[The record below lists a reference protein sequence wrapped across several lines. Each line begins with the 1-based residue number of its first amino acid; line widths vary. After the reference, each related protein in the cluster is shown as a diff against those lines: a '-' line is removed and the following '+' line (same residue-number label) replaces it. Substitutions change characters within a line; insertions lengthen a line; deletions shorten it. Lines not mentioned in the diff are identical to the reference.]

1 MQAHAESTIEQIL
14 TSAIQ
19 SELDASALYQKI
31 ARGARDPRVRSRMND
46 LAERGV
52 IHRARLERRYKEI
65 TGKIP
70 PALSPGDSETP
81 AGAASFDITHALK
94 FALEHRREIESDYRF
109 QAERAVNDEIK
120 SVYRELAEE
129 EWKHKREI
137 EAEYQATLSP
147 DQFFL
152 DI

>member
-1 MQAHAESTIEQIL
+1 MQANAESTVEQIL
-14 TSAIQ
+14 TEAIQ
-19 SELDASALYQKI
+19 SELDTRALYQKI
-31 ARGARDPRVRSRMND
+31 ARAARDPRVRSRMND

-52 IHRARLERRYKEI
+52 VHRARLERRFKEI

-70 PALSPGDSETP
+70 PALFPGDPETP
-81 AGAASFDITHALK
+81 AGAASFDITRALK
-94 FALEHRREIESDYRF
+94 FALERKREIESDYRF
-109 QAERAVNDEIK
+109 QAERAVNHELK
-120 SVYRELAEE
+120 SVCMELAEE

>member
-14 TSAIQ
+14 TAAIQ
-19 SELDASALYQKI
+19 SELDTSALYQKI
-31 ARGARDPRVRSRMND
+31 ARAARDPRARGRMND

-52 IHRARLERRYKEI
+52 IHRARLERRFKEI

-70 PALSPGDSETP
+70 PALTPGEPEIPS
-81 AGAASFDITHALK
+81 GAASFDLTHALK
-94 FALEHRREIESDYRF
+94 FALEHKRELESHYRF
-109 QAERAVNDEIK
+109 QAERAENDELEN
-120 SVYRELAEE
+120 VYRELAEE

-137 EAEYQATLSP
+137 EAEYQATVPP